1 MRFGHHLGVLLSF
14 YRMGQKLTEKHLKP
28 HAYNDLQTEGKDQA
42 RSGTLAAPVESKWPD
57 YCSAHGLFL
66 KQTGSKEHTTEGA
79 GERQAG
85 VMWDLP
91 SSVLH
96 ICRVHREDVL
106 RKKQTHEEF
115 DTVPA
120 GSLSSCVLCR
130 VLSKQH

>member
-1 MRFGHHLGVLLSF
+1 M
-14 YRMGQKLTEKHLKP
+14 
-28 HAYNDLQTEGKDQA
+28 
-42 RSGTLAAPVESKWPD
+42 
-57 YCSAHGLFL
+57 

-79 GERQAG
+79 GKRQAG
-85 VMWDLP
+85 VMRDLP

-96 ICRVHREDVL
+96 ICRVHREDML

-120 GSLSSCVLCR
+120 GSLSSCVDSR